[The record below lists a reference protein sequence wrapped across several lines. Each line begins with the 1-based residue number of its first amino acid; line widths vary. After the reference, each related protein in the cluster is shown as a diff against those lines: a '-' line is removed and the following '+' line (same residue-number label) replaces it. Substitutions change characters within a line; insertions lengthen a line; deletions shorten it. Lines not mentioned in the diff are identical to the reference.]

1 MRLARVK
8 LSQTIMTSRNILSYS
23 ISYKSVNFLLKTPK
37 NYKLFLMTMYV
48 KNLFFVILNK
58 KISHYCAFSRL
69 IKL

>member
-8 LSQTIMTSRNILSYS
+8 LSQTMMTSRNKLSYS
-23 ISYKSVNFLLKTPK
+23 ISYKSVNFLLKTSK

>member
-8 LSQTIMTSRNILSYS
+8 LSQTIMTSRNKLSYS
-23 ISYKSVNFLLKTPK
+23 ISYKSVNFLLKTSK

-48 KNLFFVILNK
+48 KKLLFVILDKN
-58 KISHYCAFSRL
+58 IFFYCAFSRL

>member
-8 LSQTIMTSRNILSYS
+8 LSQTIMTSRNKLSYS
-23 ISYKSVNFLLKTPK
+23 IFYKSVNFLLKTPK

>member
-8 LSQTIMTSRNILSYS
+8 LSQTIMTSRNKLSHS

>member
-8 LSQTIMTSRNILSYS
+8 LSQTIMTSRNKLSYS

>member
-8 LSQTIMTSRNILSYS
+8 LPQTMMTSRNKLSYS
-23 ISYKSVNFLLKTPK
+23 ISYKSVNFLLETPK

>member
-8 LSQTIMTSRNILSYS
+8 LSQTMMTSRNKLSYS
-23 ISYKSVNFLLKTPK
+23 ISYKSVNILLKTSK

>member
-8 LSQTIMTSRNILSYS
+8 LSQTIMTSRNKLSYS
-23 ISYKSVNFLLKTPK
+23 ISYKSVNFLLKTSK

>member
-8 LSQTIMTSRNILSYS
+8 LSQTIMTSRNKLSYS
-23 ISYKSVNFLLKTPK
+23 ISYKSVNLLLKTPK

-48 KNLFFVILNK
+48 KNLLFVILNK

>member
-8 LSQTIMTSRNILSYS
+8 LSQTMMTSRNKLSYS

>member
-8 LSQTIMTSRNILSYS
+8 LPQTMMTSRNKLSYS
-23 ISYKSVNFLLKTPK
+23 ISYKSVNFLLKTSK